1 MSRTDQYVISMTR
14 ESDGKPYGTW
24 KSHTGGGTDS
34 NEAFARDG
42 YGQPRK
48 ALGGPQTVDT
58 ISMSR
63 TFYPDTDNGI
73 LEELTAG
80 AGKLRVVT
88 NRQKLDAD
96 GFAVGTP
103 QVRRGVLKS
112 CKPADANVEDDSPGA
127 DTYTVEV
134 TPDGI

>member
-1 MSRTDQYVISMTR
+1 MSLTNQYVISLSR
-14 ESDGKPYGTW
+14 ESDGKSYGTW
-24 KSHTGGGTDS
+24 RSHSGGGTDS
-34 NEAFARDG
+34 NEAFVRDQ

-58 ISMSR
+58 ITMTR
-63 TFYPDTDNGI
+63 TFYPETDNGI

-88 NRQKLDAD
+88 NKQKVDPD

-103 QVRRGVLKS
+103 QIRKGVLKS
-112 CKPADANVEDDSPGA
+112 CKPADADVNDDSPGS
-127 DTYTVEV
+127 DTYTAEV
-134 TPDGI
+134 SPDGI